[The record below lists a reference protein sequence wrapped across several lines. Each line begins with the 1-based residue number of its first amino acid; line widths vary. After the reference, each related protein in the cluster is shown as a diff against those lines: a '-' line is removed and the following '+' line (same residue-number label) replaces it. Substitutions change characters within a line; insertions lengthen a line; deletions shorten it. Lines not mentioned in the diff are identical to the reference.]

1 MWIIKHIYKKPFPQY
16 QKATP
21 SPPVESLPEN
31 NNCTLS
37 QYFHC
42 VCFFLFCFC
51 LFFWSESLG
60 LPKTVTY
67 FTVANFNNKKRE
79 QYIWL
84 LDP

>member
-42 VCFFLFCFC
+42 VCFFCFVFVC
-51 LFFWSESLG
+51 FLVRVTRS
-60 LPKTVTY
+60 PKDSDIFY
-67 FTVANFNNKKRE
+67 SGKF
-79 QYIWL
+79 
-84 LDP
+84 